1 MSFIVW
7 HSLILIAVIAVSFT
21 VGYIMGKDRNNELDR
36 DNHL

>member
-7 HSLILIAVIAVSFT
+7 HSLVLLGVIAVSFT
-21 VGYIMGKDRNNELDR
+21 AGYITGKVKHNELDR

>member
-7 HSLILIAVIAVSFT
+7 HSLILLGVIAVSFAA
-21 VGYIMGKDRNNELDR
+21 GYITGKAKQNELDR